1 MLYNFDN
8 KHNITRHILCQH
20 ILCQICYNFFGRG
33 DCMNDLAEKIKALRD
48 LKGWSQEDLAEK
60 LGISRSAVGNYEQGT
75 REPDL
80 ETLENLADTF
90 NCTMSYLVEPISE
103 LQDEVKVV
111 YEMLNN
117 SLTRDNLIKYAE
129 LLRDTVYKS
138 KER

>member
-1 MLYNFDN
+1 
-8 KHNITRHILCQH
+8 
-20 ILCQICYNFFGRG
+20 
-33 DCMNDLAEKIKALRD
+33 MNDLAEKIKALRD
-48 LKGWSQEDLAEK
+48 LKGWSQEDLAER

-75 REPDL
+75 REPDI

-117 SLTRDNLIKYAE
+117 SLARDNLIKYAE
-129 LLRDTVYKS
+129 LLRDTIYK
-138 KER
+138 KGE

>member
-1 MLYNFDN
+1 
-8 KHNITRHILCQH
+8 
-20 ILCQICYNFFGRG
+20 
-33 DCMNDLAEKIKALRD
+33 MNDLAEKIKALRD